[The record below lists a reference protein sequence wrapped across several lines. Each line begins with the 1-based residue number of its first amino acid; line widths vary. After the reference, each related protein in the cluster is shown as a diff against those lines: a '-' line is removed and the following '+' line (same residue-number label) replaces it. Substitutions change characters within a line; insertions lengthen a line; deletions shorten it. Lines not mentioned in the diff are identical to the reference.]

1 MKRVSQLVKHWLL
14 KHGDLAQS
22 KQPETSP
29 RDTKKRSDYRVE
41 ILGYKCIVFIENMIR
56 KLLGKSEDNN

>member
-1 MKRVSQLVKHWLL
+1 MKRVDQLVKHWLL

-22 KQPETSP
+22 KQPETLP
-29 RDTKKRSDYRVE
+29 KDTKKVSNYGIE
-41 ILGYKCIVFIENMIR
+41 ILGYKCIVFIENMIK